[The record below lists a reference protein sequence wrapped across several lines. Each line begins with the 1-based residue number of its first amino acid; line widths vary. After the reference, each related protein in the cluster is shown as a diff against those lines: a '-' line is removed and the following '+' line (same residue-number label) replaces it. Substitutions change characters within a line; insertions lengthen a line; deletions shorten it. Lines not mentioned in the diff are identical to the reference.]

1 VCENKTL
8 KEISVVAHT
17 LVHRI
22 LPFTDPDNWS
32 PHTWRR
38 HLVSTSSVQADR
50 DELMGYF
57 VD

>member
-1 VCENKTL
+1 MAT
-8 KEISVVAHT
+8 T

-38 HLVSTSSVQADR
+38 HLVSTSSIQADR
-50 DELMGYF
+50 DEIMGYF